1 MTLLEDTENTIQRVS
16 HQNTRIEAV
25 TKNKL
30 LSVNDRQYEIIMAAL
45 KIYKNTI
52 EIGMIKIEDNGF
64 TR

>member
-52 EIGMIKIEDNGF
+52 EIGMIRIEDNGF